1 MTVRVG
7 ALARRV
13 VACVLVLGWALSG
26 CSPAPPP
33 FEWPSETGTPTP
45 TWDAEQARAIE
56 AVQRYIQVTS
66 EIGQN
71 VDTADWNRIYE
82 VAEREHAAGTLDIWS
97 QWKADG
103 KHLVGAPVI
112 TVNSVILGYV
122 NSQSRQYYVRV
133 CYDKANSH
141 LVDSDGNQV
150 VGRGSDRFP
159 HGYTV
164 SIPSVGLDLVM
175 SETEVNGTC

>member
-1 MTVRVG
+1 MSVRVG

-56 AVQRYIQVTS
+56 AVQRYIQVWS

-71 VDTADWNRIYE
+71 IDTADWNRIYE
-82 VAEREHAAGTLDIWS
+82 VAEDPVAAYDLHYWS
-97 QWKADG
+97 TWAADSQ
-103 KHLVGAPVI
+103 HLVGAPVV
-112 TVNSVILGYV
+112 TVDSVILGYV
-122 NSQSRQYYVRV
+122 SGESRQYYVRT
-133 CYDKANSH
+133 CYDRTNAY
-141 LVDSDGNQV
+141 LVDANGNQEA
-150 VGRGSDRFP
+150 GRVSGRIP
-159 HGYTV
+159 HGFTV
-164 SIPSVGLDLVM
+164 QM
-175 SETEVNGTC
+175 SHTKADVVIGQTEVNGTC

>member
-56 AVQRYIQVTS
+56 AVQRYIQVWS

-71 VDTADWNRIYE
+71 VDTADWNRVYE
-82 VAEREHAAGTLDIWS
+82 VATGVEAEGTLMTWTDW
-97 QWKADG
+97 AANG
-103 KHLVGAPVI
+103 FRLVGEPVI
-112 TVNSVILGYV
+112 TVVSVTLTYV
-122 NSQSRQYYVRV
+122 SGESRQYYVRT
-133 CYDKANSH
+133 CYDRTNAH
-141 LVDSDGNQV
+141 LVDSSGNQIE
-150 VGRGSDRFP
+150 GTLPDQFP
-159 HGYTV
+159 HGFTV
-164 SIPSVGLDLVM
+164 AISLTGPDLVIDELM
-175 SETEVNGTC
+175 VEGSC